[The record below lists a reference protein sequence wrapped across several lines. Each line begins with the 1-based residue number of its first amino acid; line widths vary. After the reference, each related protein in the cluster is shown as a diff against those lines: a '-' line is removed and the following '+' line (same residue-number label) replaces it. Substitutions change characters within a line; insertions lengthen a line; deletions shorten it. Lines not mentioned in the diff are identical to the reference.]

1 MAIRLFLHFSLFR
14 QRKVAKDPTVLAAL
28 PLRTVHAQ
36 QTRPK
41 ENLWNSVGQQGC
53 TAQQPYP
60 RIVFTFPP
68 PMQTVPLAVSAHA
81 RTSLQLLHS
90 MLLLF
95 NINRVI
101 LSAAKNPLF
110 RSNRMRFFVADAPQ
124 NDIFIAAGKIAFPP
138 MLRQVLHNMWYML

>member
-53 TAQQPYP
+53 TAQEPYP

-81 RTSLQLLHS
+81 RTSLQLLRWK
-90 MLLLF
+90 LLLF
-95 NINRVI
+95 DKNRVV
-101 LSAAKNPLF
+101 LSKAKNPLNT
-110 RSNRMRFFVADAPQ
+110 RRFFVAVAPQ
-124 NDIFIAAGKIAFPP
+124 NDIFITAGKFAFPP